1 VIRGRHLSGY
11 TGSLALLESAQ
22 EGKEDLAASHLR
34 EKVQPGI
41 CKAFKVTDPSP
52 WVGKEAFPMDR
63 PWFDQET
70 DVLLLDE
77 YIVEMDSYKRI
88 VEDGTITDTE
98 LLEQTLRV
106 VTLLRQL
113 EDALS
118 PEAKAL
124 ATEAFGEMAVLN
136 ALQALR
142 LQASSPLP

>member
-1 VIRGRHLSGY
+1 MVNR
-11 TGSLALLESAQ
+11 
-22 EGKEDLAASHLR
+22 DLVLVG
-34 EKVQPGI
+34 KVQPRSR
-41 CKAFKVTDPSP
+41 KAFKVTDPSLQ
-52 WVGKEAFPMDR
+52 VGKEAFLMDR

-70 DVLLLDE
+70 DVLLIDE

-88 VEDGTITDTE
+88 VEDGKITDTE

-113 EDALS
+113 EEALS

-142 LQASSPLP
+142 LQASSALP